1 MINRIDQLIRC
12 LQWEEFKMEK
22 LKNKERLALWKKLEQ
37 ELEKDNSNSQI
48 TKILKDLV
56 KNKKTL

>member
-1 MINRIDQLIRC
+1 LINRIDQLIRC

>member
-1 MINRIDQLIRC
+1 
-12 LQWEEFKMEK
+12 MEK